1 MALIHPRSL
10 EHWQEWRATRRRAP
24 GIHGSARGPLHR
36 SSSPAASGHVMHTRD
51 GEGAGRLL
59 LGVDLASETAREGL
73 LAALPYLHGTAV
85 VLTPAGMD
93 LPELTGPQ
101 WRHEAVADPQAALDA
116 VGVTSAIT
124 LGWHLG
130 VGRLVHEWARAA
142 GVPAAVVQHDVLTP
156 FTPPLPPQTTV
167 LAWSDDDGQFHRG
180 GRDDIDVRVVGSQ
193 RLWQAAHEDSVDR
206 GSPEDRPVFLGQLAS
221 IELPRRLT
229 LGAAHAYC
237 RSLGALYQPGLEE
250 TDRLSRAAHALLR
263 RRGVELQEPPRPVAE
278 QGRPVVAVYSAD
290 VLEAAVRGLP
300 AWVHGPR
307 MPSWVH
313 EQWERYGMRRTG
325 GDPTPAPPQ
334 DADEPARLI
343 AQILEGTA

>member
-36 SSSPAASGHVMHTRD
+36 SPSAAASGHVMHTRD

-59 LGVDLASETAREGL
+59 LGVDLTSETAREGL

-93 LPELTGPQ
+93 LPELTGPE
-101 WRHEAVADPQAALDA
+101 WRHEAVADPQTALDE
-116 VGVTSAIT
+116 VGITSAIT

-142 GVPAAVVQHDVLTP
+142 DVPAAVVQHDVLTP
-156 FTPPLPPQTTV
+156 FTPPLPPHTTV
-167 LAWSDDDGQFHRG
+167 LAWSDDDGEFHRG

-193 RLWQAAHEDSVDR
+193 RLWQAAHDGTEPT
-206 GSPEDRPVFLGQLAS
+206 GELEDRPVFLGQLTA

-229 LGAAHAYC
+229 ITSADSYC
-237 RSLGALYQPGLEE
+237 RPTGALYQPAPTE
-250 TDRLSRAAHALLR
+250 TDRLSRATHALLR
-263 RRGVELQEPPRPVAE
+263 RRGIEFQRSSVPVRE
-278 QGRPVVAVYSAD
+278 QNRAVVSLFSAD

-307 MPSWVH
+307 LPAWVH
-313 EQWERYGMRRTG
+313 EHWERYGMRRVG
-325 GDPTPAPPQ
+325 GEPTPAPEVA
-334 DADEPARLI
+334 ADEPARLI
-343 AQILEGTA
+343 AQILEGSA